1 MSDQQDSFEEI
12 QTRLQE
18 IVDAVS
24 DDALPLDDAL
34 TLYEEAVQLGLRA
47 STLLEEGIAAQDSE
61 SNSDSDEE
69 ESSLSQGVLMTQY
82 WV

>member
-1 MSDQQDSFEEI
+1 MSDQQDSFEEM
-12 QTRLQE
+12 QARLQE

-47 STLLEEGIAAQDSE
+47 STLLEEGIATKDADSAA
-61 SNSDSDEE
+61 EE
-69 ESSLSQGVLMTQY
+69 EMQSDQPETKSHQS
-82 WV
+82 

>member
-1 MSDQQDSFEEI
+1 MSHMSDQQDSFEEI
-12 QTRLQE
+12 QARLQE

-47 STLLEEGIAAQDSE
+47 STLLEEGIATKDADSAA
-61 SNSDSDEE
+61 EE
-69 ESSLSQGVLMTQY
+69 EMQSDQPETKSHQS
-82 WV
+82 

>member
-24 DDALPLDDAL
+24 DDTLPLDDAL

-47 STLLEEGIAAQDSE
+47 STLLEEGIAAQDSDSD
-61 SNSDSDEE
+61 SNSSEE
-69 ESSLSQGVLMTQY
+69 EPSQS
-82 WV
+82 

>member
-34 TLYEEAVQLGLRA
+34 TAFMKKRC
-47 STLLEEGIAAQDSE
+47 
-61 SNSDSDEE
+61 N
-69 ESSLSQGVLMTQY
+69 
-82 WV
+82 

>member
-12 QTRLQE
+12 QARLQE

-47 STLLEEGIAAQDSE
+47 STLLEEGIATKDADSTA
-61 SNSDSDEE
+61 EE
-69 ESSLSQGVLMTQY
+69 ETQSDQPETKSHQS
-82 WV
+82 

>member
-34 TLYEEAVQLGLRA
+34 MLYEEAVQLGLRA

-61 SNSDSDEE
+61 SNSGSNEE
-69 ESSLSQGVLMTQY
+69 ESSLSQSVLMTQY

>member
-12 QTRLQE
+12 QARLQE

-47 STLLEEGIAAQDSE
+47 STLLEEEIATKDADSAA
-61 SNSDSDEE
+61 EE
-69 ESSLSQGVLMTQY
+69 ETQSDQPETKSHQS
-82 WV
+82 

>member
-34 TLYEEAVQLGLRA
+34 MLYEEAVQLGLRA

-61 SNSDSDEE
+61 SNSGSNEE
-69 ESSLSQGVLMTQY
+69 ESSLS
-82 WV
+82 

>member
-24 DDALPLDDAL
+24 DDTLPLDDAL

-47 STLLEEGIAAQDSE
+47 STLLEEGIAAQDSD
-61 SNSDSDEE
+61 SDSDSSEE
-69 ESSLSQGVLMTQY
+69 EPSQS
-82 WV
+82 

>member
-12 QTRLQE
+12 QARLQE

-47 STLLEEGIAAQDSE
+47 STLLEEGIATKDADSAA
-61 SNSDSDEE
+61 EE
-69 ESSLSQGVLMTQY
+69 EMQSDQPETKSHQS
-82 WV
+82 

>member
-1 MSDQQDSFEEI
+1 MSHMSDQQDSFEEI

-47 STLLEEGIAAQDSE
+47 STLLEEGIATKDADSAA
-61 SNSDSDEE
+61 EE
-69 ESSLSQGVLMTQY
+69 ETQSDQPETKSHQS
-82 WV
+82 